1 MFIKYKMKHTSKKIP
16 EYKKELVEV
25 FSKIHGDKNFMHEFL
40 LDILTPSEFETLALR
55 WQLVKKL
62 NKGETHRTVAGDLGL
77 GISTVTRGSRELR
90 NKNGGFHS
98 MLKKL
103 GK

>member
-1 MFIKYKMKHTSKKIP
+1 MKHISKKIP
-16 EYKKELVEV
+16 EYKQEIVDV
-25 FSKIHGDKNFMHEFL
+25 FSKILGDRKLMAEFMM
-40 LDILTPSEFETLALR
+40 DILTPAEFEALALR
-55 WQLVKKL
+55 WQIVKKL
-62 NKGETHRTVAGDLGL
+62 KKGETHRSIAGDLGL

-90 NKNGGFHS
+90 NKNGGFHL

>member
-1 MFIKYKMKHTSKKIP
+1 MKNMKHISKKIP

-25 FSKIHGDKNFMHEFL
+25 FLKILGDKKLMAEFL
-40 LDILTPSEFETLALR
+40 MDILTPAEFEALALR
-55 WQLVKKL
+55 WQIVKKL
-62 NKGETHRTVAGDLGL
+62 NKGDTHRFIAGDLGL

-90 NKNGGFHS
+90 NKNGGFHL

>member
-1 MFIKYKMKHTSKKIP
+1 MKHISKKIP
-16 EYKKELVEV
+16 EYKQELVEI
-25 FSKIHGDKNFMHEFL
+25 FSKIYGDKNLMREFL
-40 LDILTPSEFETLALR
+40 MDILTPAEFEAMSLR
-55 WQLVKKL
+55 WQIIKKL
-62 NKGETHRTVAGDLGL
+62 NKGETHRSVAGDLGL

-90 NKNGGFHS
+90 NKNGGFHL

>member
-1 MFIKYKMKHTSKKIP
+1 MKHISKKIP

-25 FSKIHGDKNFMHEFL
+25 FSKVLGDKKLIAEFL
-40 LDILTPSEFETLALR
+40 MDILTPAEFEALALR
-55 WQLVKKL
+55 LQIVKKL
-62 NKGETHRTVAGDLGL
+62 NKGETHRSVAGDLGL

-90 NKNGGFHS
+90 NKNGGFHL

-103 GK
+103 SK

>member
-1 MFIKYKMKHTSKKIP
+1 MKNKQKVL
-16 EYKKELVEV
+16 EYKKELVDV
-25 FSKIHGDKNFMHEFL
+25 FSKLSGDKKFVAEFL
-40 LDILTPSEFETLALR
+40 VDILTPAEFETIALR
-55 WQLVKKL
+55 WQIVKKL
-62 NKGETHRTVAGDLGL
+62 NKGETHREVAGDLGL

-90 NKNGGFHS
+90 NKNGGFHL

>member
-1 MFIKYKMKHTSKKIP
+1 MKHIKKKIP
-16 EYKKELVEV
+16 EYKQELIEI
-25 FSKIHGDKNFMHEFL
+25 FLKIGGDKKLMTEFL
-40 LDILTPSEFETLALR
+40 MDILTPAEFEIMALR
-55 WQLVKKL
+55 WQIVKKL
-62 NKGETHRTVAGDLGL
+62 NKGETHRSVAGELGL

-90 NKNGGFHS
+90 NKNGGFHL